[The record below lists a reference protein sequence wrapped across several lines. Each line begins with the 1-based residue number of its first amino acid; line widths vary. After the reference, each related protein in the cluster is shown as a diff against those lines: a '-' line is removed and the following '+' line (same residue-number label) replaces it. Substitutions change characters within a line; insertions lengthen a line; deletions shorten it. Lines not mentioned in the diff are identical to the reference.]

1 MFANIFAKT
10 LRDQRH
16 GLIGWGAGIAVTMF
30 VMAAI
35 WPSFS
40 DMDFDAML
48 AQYPE
53 VMRELFNITSM
64 STAQG
69 YLNTELFTLMLPA
82 IFIIFAVARGAR
94 LIAGEEED
102 GTLDLLATMPVSR
115 RRVVLE
121 KGAALAV
128 SIAVLAA
135 VLFASTILSSLVFGL
150 DIPVLHVVPGTL
162 AMFFIGIE
170 FGFVALALSAGT
182 GHRGFATGI
191 SAGMA
196 GAAYLAYL
204 VAQLIDGLRP
214 LRVLSPFYQA
224 TSRGPLGPSLPPIAW
239 VMLVVGIVAIAIS
252 IPVFERRD
260 LGA

>member
-40 DMDFDAML
+40 DMDFDEML
-48 AQYPE
+48 EQYPE

-64 STAQG
+64 STAQD
-69 YLNTELFTLMLPA
+69 YLNTELFSLMLPA
-82 IFIIFAVARGAR
+82 IFIIFGVARRVR

-102 GTLDLLATMPVSR
+102 GTLELLATMPVSR

-121 KGAALAV
+121 KGAALAA
-128 SIAVLAA
+128 STAILAA
-135 VLFASTILSSLVFGL
+135 VLFVSTVVSSLIFGMDL
-150 DIPVLHVVPGTL
+150 PLLHVIPGVL

-182 GHRGFATGI
+182 GRRGFATGL
-191 SAGMA
+191 SAGMT
-196 GAAYLAYL
+196 GAAYL

-224 TSRGPLGPSLPPIAW
+224 TSRGPLGPSFPPIARA
-239 VMLVVGIVAIAIS
+239 MLVVGIVAIAIS
-252 IPVFERRD
+252 LPVFERRD